1 MDNRVELVKNKYAV
15 IDLEMCKIPYEARK
29 CNLTRE
35 TIQIG
40 AVLLDENFK
49 VEDTFVR
56 YIAPQFGF
64 IDNDISKLTGINR
77 RDVCGA
83 LSMEEVLKE
92 FINWLPNNVKIV
104 SWSDNDE
111 RQIHREMEAKNIC
124 IDGFDILYDN
134 WIDCQKIF
142 GKKMHTQRCYKLSEA
157 LVAADIMYEDGAHD
171 GLVDAYNTSLL
182 FAKMEKEPELILNP
196 YYQKAISNEESNNGF
211 TIRNLLSGLDLKNL
225 VIA

>member
-15 IDLEMCKIPYEARK
+15 IDLEMCKVPYEARK

-35 TIQIG
+35 TIQ
-40 AVLLDENFK
+40 
-49 VEDTFVR
+49 
-56 YIAPQFGF
+56 IAPQFGF

-124 IDGFDILYDN
+124 IDGFDVLYDN

-142 GKKMHTQRCYKLSEA
+142 GKKMHTQRSYKLSEA
-157 LVAADIMYEDGAHD
+157 LVAADIMYEDGVHD